1 MKLLRILLVV
11 VIALVVL
18 LIIGVGLALN
28 PGFQT
33 WVARRAVSG
42 QADMK
47 AEIGRVS
54 VGLNRIEL
62 TSIRIARPGMIL
74 ELPSAEIDVSVL
86 KAAGKKIAVKRLRAH
101 GWTLDLTA
109 PDKLAGSARSGRRG
123 LAGYFAVLSSLSAAP
138 AAKSEAFKGI
148 FGELKFPVELSI
160 DDADLK
166 GEVIFP
172 AEGGM
177 PARAKVTL
185 AGGNLASGREGKFT
199 IRAEAALNGAVSN
212 LDSSGE
218 LGVHMDTPSSIDRV
232 TFRNRAT
239 ARGESVPNG
248 ASLDMDVK
256 AERGRGGEESYSL
269 GVQSQGKS
277 LVNVT
282 AVLPSGAAKL
292 NGNLVVEA
300 RNSDLAPFALGYP
313 VPEFDAKAEVAF
325 GVSTSFEQFMANGHL
340 DIALSKLE
348 VLEKELAPIGPLRIK
363 ADYSF
368 ENTGSVIRINS
379 LRANV
384 DGESPVA
391 GIEVR
396 QAFEYDMLKRELN
409 VADAGKDLIAL
420 RLESLPLAW
429 AQPFLGKMAVTGGDV
444 KGVFVINPTAG
455 GFSIGTQRPLTVSA
469 FSIAQEGK
477 PMVRD
482 IAVNVA
488 ATASMTPQGWQAD
501 IANFSVANGTVVLA
515 TLSAKVGQEVGE
527 NMPVKATGTFALDLP
542 GVLAQPLASG
552 MVGLTRGSLSGK
564 FSAASG
570 ASQDVAAQ
578 IVVSDLAS
586 PAEKGEL
593 PRISIDLRA
602 SLDPTGVFVAQVPV
616 LVEIQGRRSDVQLDA
631 KGQSGKAGLDV
642 DARVSSNEINLEDM
656 KILLA
661 PLAGGEATGAPVS
674 TPSPGDAPAWSGVT
688 GSLSFAL
695 KRVIYSSELTVS
707 DISGSLSIAETAVTL
722 KDLKALL
729 GPGGQM
735 TVSGGVTFAPSTAA
749 PYQLKAD
756 LAVTDL
762 DSGATLKAFNT
773 GSKLPLVEGK
783 FDIKSDVSA
792 SGKSLGALMDHA
804 SGDLRLSSKGGLFRP
819 LPSQYV
825 EAISAARS
833 QLLTRTEE
841 VGAIASI
848 AGAFGAKLP
857 GNLGRTTSKVHAVAE
872 RLADLEAIVKLI
884 AEVKF
889 DQLTLDA
896 GGSTTLDTIL
906 RDFTITSPELRFV
919 GSGGLKYQ
927 PDVPLWK
934 QALTIKLNAAAR
946 GKAAEIMKKGNLLG
960 DAKDGL
966 GYIPLS
972 LGVNI
977 DGTAEKP
984 DISQLVAALF
994 EKVLAMKLNPE
1005 DIRKLQKGDIGAI
1018 LNLVSQLK

>member
-18 LIIGVGLALN
+18 LIIGVGVGLN
-28 PGFQT
+28 SGFQT
-33 WVARRAVSG
+33 WAARRAVSG

-74 ELPSAEIDVSVL
+74 ELPSATVDVPVL
-86 KAAGKKIAVKRLRAH
+86 KAAGKNVAVKRLRAH

-109 PDKLAGSARSGRRG
+109 PDKLAGRIRSPHRG
-123 LAGYFAVLSSLSAAP
+123 LAGYIAVLSSLTAAP

-160 DDADLK
+160 DDVDLK

-172 AEGGM
+172 AEGGNA
-177 PARAKVTL
+177 ARAKVSL

-199 IRAEAALNGAVSN
+199 IRAEATLNGAVSN

-218 LGVHMDTPSSIDRV
+218 LGVHMDTASSIDRV
-232 TFRNRAT
+232 TFNNHAT
-239 ARGESVPNG
+239 AKGSSVPNG
-248 ASLDMDVK
+248 ATLEMDLK
-256 AERGRGGEESYSL
+256 AERGTGGGESYSL
-269 GVQSQGKS
+269 RVQSQGKS
-277 LVNVT
+277 LVNLT
-282 AVLPSGAAKL
+282 AALPSGATKID
-292 NGNLVVEA
+292 GKLVVEA
-300 RNSDLAPFALGYP
+300 RDSDLAPFALGHP
-313 VPEFDAKAEVAF
+313 VPEFDAKVEAAF
-325 GVSTSFEQFMANGHL
+325 GVSTSFEQFMAEGHL
-340 DIALSKLE
+340 DMALSKLE
-348 VLEKELAPIGPLRIK
+348 VLEKELAPVGPVRIK

-368 ENTGSVIRINS
+368 ENTGGVIRVNS
-379 LRANV
+379 LRANL
-384 DGESPVA
+384 DGEVPIA
-391 GIEVR
+391 GIDVR
-396 QAFEYDMLKRELN
+396 QAFEYDMVKRKLH
-409 VADAGKDLIAL
+409 VADAGKELIAL
-420 RLESLPLAW
+420 SLESIPLAW
-429 AQPFLGKMAVTGGDV
+429 AQPFLGQVTLAGGEA
-444 KGVFVINPTAG
+444 KGVFVVNASAG
-455 GFSIGTQRPLTVSA
+455 GFSLGTQGPLTVSA

-477 PMVRD
+477 PLVRD
-482 IAVNVA
+482 VALTVA

-501 IANFSVANGTVVLA
+501 IANFSITSGSAALA
-515 TLSAKVGQEVGE
+515 TLSAKVGQESGE
-527 NMPVKATGTFALDLP
+527 KQPVKATGTFAFDLP
-542 GVLAQPLASG
+542 TVLAQPLASG
-552 MVGLTRGSLSGK
+552 MSSLTRGNLSGK

-570 ASQDVAAQ
+570 ASQEVAAQ
-578 IVVSDLAS
+578 VEVSDLAS
-586 PAEKGEL
+586 PSEKGEL

-602 SLDPTGVFVAQVPV
+602 SLDPEGAFVANVPV
-616 LVEIQGRRSDVQLDA
+616 LVELQGRKSDLQLEA
-631 KGQSGKAGLDV
+631 KGQSGKAALNV
-642 DARVSSNEINLEDM
+642 DARLISNEINLEDM

-661 PLAGGEATGAPVS
+661 PLAGKEPAATPAPVV
-674 TPSPGDAPAWSGVT
+674 TPGDAPVWSGVT

-695 KRVIYSSELTVS
+695 KRVIYSPELSVS

-735 TVSGGVTFAPSTAA
+735 TASGGVTFAPSTAA

-783 FDIKSDVSA
+783 FDITSDVSA
-792 SGKSLGALMDHA
+792 SGKSLEALMDHA

-825 EAISAARS
+825 ETISAARTK
-833 QLLTRTEE
+833 LLTRTEE

-848 AGAFGAKLP
+848 AGVLGAKLP

-884 AEVKF
+884 AEVRF

-927 PDVPLWK
+927 PNVPLWK
-934 QALTIKLNAAAR
+934 QALTLKLNAAAR

-960 DAKDGL
+960 TTKDGL
-966 GYIPLS
+966 GYVPLS